1 MRLPLAVAVLA
12 FCGLAALAAGP
23 AALAAGAPIPDLL
36 ERIPVDSARALAIVD
51 RAQRDSAQAVVAPL
65 VAAARARG
73 DRALIAR
80 TMLLSAA
87 VDIRIARPM
96 SVMDTIHVAER
107 LAEAARD
114 TATWMLGMRA
124 ESMGQNYLGRSD
136 IAEKL
141 AKRWLDLAIRTDNAE
156 YQAWA
161 HTMFGWLAWK
171 RGDLPAGRRE
181 CETALATF
189 GPMHHRAGEPYTLNV
204 LSNILAAQGEYDEAR
219 KMLHRVLDL
228 GREYANPMVEI
239 YAVQNL
245 GALEGRAGDPARA
258 IAYHRR
264 AMELASARGD
274 LEGRL
279 VAMSNIGFLALQIG
293 RVAEAEKIAREAIAL
308 SLEHQMGFE
317 TPYHEQELA
326 DALWAARRGNE
337 AKGLWRG
344 VMARGDSVPMDV
356 RAQSAL
362 GLATALGADD
372 SLDAALLALDGVL
385 ARYEK
390 GDEDVRSQLLVE
402 KANLLLAEGRSGEAL
417 AIALKHAPVVEK
429 RGNLEL
435 ALAAWTQVA
444 EAARLAGNRDLAAR
458 AVAAA
463 TADWEQGRSR
473 LSDPEYRE
481 LRGEQARRLAI
492 ESVEAALATPDSAG
506 RSSTRLAF
514 ERLQRFKTRTLLER
528 MRGVEAFTA
537 AAPAHEDRGF
547 DLAAFQ
553 RDVLRPGE
561 LLLEYSTAP
570 DTTILFAVT
579 RDSCRVVRLTGEDRL
594 RTACELARGLFAD
607 GTGKTGD
614 DEWRVAARTLGR
626 HCLAGVADLVA
637 ASSTVI
643 VAADGVLQG
652 VPFAV
657 LVPPGGEHALLEEHT
672 IAKVPSATML
682 AALRARK
689 AAEGRGLFAFA
700 GADVDGRAKLAGAD
714 REVRMLEERF
724 RQVTVWRPRATEGG
738 LDGRTLAGWSA
749 LHFAGHGLVNDQ
761 APWRSG
767 IVLGVASDGSD
778 SVLTAAEIARDTL
791 GAPAVVLSA
800 CESAGGRARPGEG
813 IAGLTSAFL
822 TAGAPAVVA
831 TLWPVDDRT
840 TERLMDVFYDE
851 LGRGATIAAAL
862 RAAQAVV
869 RADPT
874 TRHPFYW
881 AGFVAIGEA
890 DARPALVRRSLG
902 RAMLPALI
910 GALVAAILL
919 LAAQAMARRRPRS
932 AS

>member
-1 MRLPLAVAVLA
+1 MRLALLFAAFVLS
-12 FCGLAALAAGP
+12 AAP
-23 AALAAGAPIPDLL
+23 ATAQDFLDRFGA
-36 ERIPVDSARALAIVD
+36 DSARAIQMVD
-51 RAQRDSAQAVVAPL
+51 RGQLDSAHAVVAPL
-65 VAAARARG
+65 VGVARARG
-73 DRALIAR
+73 DRALVAR
-80 TMLLSAA
+80 ALILWAA
-87 VDIRIARPM
+87 TDMRIGHAVP
-96 SVMDTIHVAER
+96 VMDTIFAAER
-107 LAEAARD
+107 LAMAARD
-114 TATWMLGMRA
+114 TATWMCGMRV
-124 ESMGQNYLGRSD
+124 ESMGRNVLGRSD
-136 IAEKL
+136 LAEKL
-141 AKRWLDLAIRTDNAE
+141 ATRWLDLAERSGNVE

-161 HTMFGWLAWK
+161 HTMFGWLAWR

-181 CETALATF
+181 CEWALARF
-189 GPMHHRAGEPYTLNV
+189 APMHHRAGEPYTLNV
-204 LSNILAAQGEYDEAR
+204 LANILAAQGEYDEAR
-219 KMLHRVLDL
+219 RMLNRLLDL
-228 GREYANPMVEI
+228 GREYGNPLVET

-245 GALEGRAGDPARA
+245 GAIEGRTGDPARA

-274 LEGRL
+274 VEGRL
-279 VAMSNIGFLALQIG
+279 VAMSNIGSLALQIG
-293 RVAEAEKIAREAIAL
+293 RVAEAAKIAREAIAIC
-308 SLEHQMGFE
+308 LEHRMELE
-317 TPYHEQELA
+317 TPWHEQELA
-326 DALWAARRGNE
+326 DALWAGRRGDE
-337 AKGLWRG
+337 AKALWRA
-344 VMARGDSVPMDV
+344 VIARGDSAPSDV

-362 GLATALGADD
+362 GLARAFGEED
-372 SLDAALLALDGVL
+372 SLDAALATLDGVL
-385 ARYEK
+385 ARYAN

-402 KANLLLAEGRSGEAL
+402 KVNLLLAEGRAPEAL
-417 AIALKHAPVVEK
+417 AIALKHAPEVEK

-444 EAARLAGNRDLAAR
+444 EAARRTNNPVTAAR

-473 LSDPEYRE
+473 ITDPEYRE

-492 ESVEAALATPDSAG
+492 ESVEAALAAPDSSG
-506 RSSTRLAF
+506 RGTARIAF

-537 AAPAHEDRGF
+537 GAASPAREDRGF
-547 DLAAFQ
+547 DLVAFQ
-553 RDVLRPGE
+553 RDVLRPGD

-570 DTTILFAVT
+570 DTTVLFAVT
-579 RDSCRVVRLTGEDRL
+579 RDSCRVVRLAGEDRL

-607 GTGKTGD
+607 GSGKSGD
-614 DEWRVAARTLGR
+614 DEWRVASRALGR
-626 HCLAGVADLVA
+626 RCLTGVADLVA
-637 ASSTVI
+637 ASTTVI
-643 VAADGVLQG
+643 VAADGVLEG

-657 LVPPGGEHALLEEHT
+657 LVPPGAEHALLEEHA
-672 IAKVPSATML
+672 IVKVPSATML
-682 AALRARK
+682 AALRARP

-700 GADVDGRAKLAGAD
+700 GADVTGRRKLAGAD

-724 RQVTVWRPRATEGG
+724 NHVTVWRPGAATAG
-738 LDGRTLAGWSA
+738 LDGRALAGWSA

-767 IVLGVASDGSD
+767 IVLGTAADGSD
-778 SVLTAAEIARDTL
+778 SLLTAAEIARDSL

-840 TERLMDVFYDE
+840 TERLMDAFYGE

-890 DARPALVRRSLG
+890 DARPALVRRSFV
-902 RAMLPALI
+902 RAMLPALV
-910 GALVAAILL
+910 GALVAALFL
-919 LAAQAMARRRPRS
+919 LAAQSMARRRTRT

>member
-1 MRLPLAVAVLA
+1 MRFPVA
-12 FCGLAALAAGP
+12 FAALALCTCAAP
-23 AALAAGAPIPDLL
+23 AAAQGPDLL
-36 ERIPVDSARALAIVD
+36 QRIPADSARAIQIVD
-51 RAQRDSAQAVVAPL
+51 RGQLDSAQALVAPL
-65 VAAARARG
+65 IAAARARG
-73 DRALIAR
+73 DRALVAR
-80 TMLLSAA
+80 TLLLRAGI
-87 VDIRIARPM
+87 DIRVARAAP
-96 SVMDTIHVAER
+96 VMDTIYAAER

-114 TATWMLGMRA
+114 TATWMLGMRV
-124 ESMGQNYLGRSD
+124 ESMGHNYLGRSD
-136 IAEKL
+136 LAEKL
-141 AKRWLDLAIRTDNAE
+141 AKRWLDLAQRTGNAE

-181 CETALATF
+181 CETALAVF
-189 GPMHHRAGEPYTLNV
+189 APMHHRAGEPYTLNV
-204 LSNILAAQGEYDEAR
+204 LSNIVAAQGEYDEAR
-219 KMLHRVLDL
+219 RLLHRVLDL

-293 RVAEAEKIAREAIAL
+293 RVAEAEKIARDAIAL
-308 SLEHQMGFE
+308 SLEHRMGLE

-337 AKGLWRG
+337 AKAIWRG
-344 VMARGDSVPMDV
+344 VLAQGDSVPMDV

-362 GLATALGADD
+362 GLATALGEDD
-372 SLDAALLALDGVL
+372 SLDVALTALDGVL
-385 ARYEK
+385 AHYAN

-402 KANLLLAEGRSGEAL
+402 KTRLLLAAGRAPEAL

-444 EAARLAGNRDLAAR
+444 EAARRTANPVTAAR

-473 LSDPEYRE
+473 ITDPEYRE
-481 LRGEQARRLAI
+481 LRGEQARGLAI
-492 ESVEAALATPDSAG
+492 ESVEAALASPDSSG
-506 RSSTRLAF
+506 RGATRIAF

-528 MRGVEAFTA
+528 MRGVEAFA
-537 AAPAHEDRGF
+537 AGAQSPWRETQAF

-553 RDVLRPGE
+553 RDALRPGD

-570 DTTILFAVT
+570 DTTVLFAVT
-579 RDSCRVVRLTGEDRL
+579 RDSCRVVRLAGEDRL
-594 RTACELARGLFAD
+594 RPACELARGLFAD
-607 GTGKTGD
+607 GSGKTGD
-614 DEWRVAARTLGR
+614 DEWRVAARSLGR
-626 HCLAGVADLVA
+626 QCLGGVADLVA

-643 VAADGVLQG
+643 VAADGVLEG

-657 LVPPGGEHALLEEHT
+657 LVPPGGEHSLLEEHT
-672 IAKVPSATML
+672 IVKVPSATVL
-682 AALRARK
+682 AALRARS
-689 AAEGRGLFAFA
+689 AASGRGLFAFA
-700 GADVDGRAKLAGAD
+700 GADVTGRKKLAGAD
-714 REVRMLEERF
+714 REIRMLEGRF
-724 RQVTVWRPRATEGG
+724 SHVTVWRPRAAEAG
-738 LDGRTLAGWSA
+738 LDGRALAGWSA
-749 LHFAGHGLVNDQ
+749 LHFAGHGFVNDQ

-767 IVLGVASDGSD
+767 IVLGTAADGSD
-778 SVLTAAEIARDTL
+778 SLLTAAEIARDTL

-800 CESAGGRARPGEG
+800 CESAGGRARSGEG

-840 TERLMDVFYDE
+840 TERLMDAFYGE
-851 LGRGATIAAAL
+851 LGRGATVAGAL

-869 RADPT
+869 RADPA

-890 DARPALVRRSLG
+890 DARPALVRRSLV
-902 RAMLPALI
+902 RAMLPALL
-910 GALVAAILL
+910 GALVAACALL
-919 LAAQAMARRRPRS
+919 VAQSMARRRPRT
-932 AS
+932 AA